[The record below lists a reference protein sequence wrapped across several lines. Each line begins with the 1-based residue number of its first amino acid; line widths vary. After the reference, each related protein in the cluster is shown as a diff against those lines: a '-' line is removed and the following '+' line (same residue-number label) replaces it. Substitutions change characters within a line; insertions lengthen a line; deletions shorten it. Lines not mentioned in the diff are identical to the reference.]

1 MKLEKFYLLQEKL
14 DNHIFE
20 NKNKNRPETL
30 NARILAATIELA
42 EIANEVKSFKFWSNK
57 GMDREKAIEEYVD
70 VLHFL
75 LSIGIDLNHR
85 LEESAFLEINLD
97 FTDLFLKLFDLFS
110 HLNQNTTKESYEQVM
125 LYFFTLAKKLEISD
139 ELIESQYLKKHEINY
154 ERQRNGY

>member
-57 GMDREKAIEEYVD
+57 GIDREKAIEEYVD

-110 HLNQNTTKESYEQVM
+110 HLNQNT
-125 LYFFTLAKKLEISD
+125 
-139 ELIESQYLKKHEINY
+139 N
-154 ERQRNGY
+154 